1 MAAVETNSA
10 KSAAVVRK
18 LSLGEKLGYALGDA
32 AANFVLQMRLAFLM
46 VFYTDHYGITAS
58 IVAVIMATSHI
69 VDACNDLVMG
79 TLSDRTETRW
89 GKFRPWIFWSAI
101 PLGVTG
107 FLVFAAPEF
116 GTTGRIIYA
125 VVTLNLMIICYGA
138 NNIPYSALGGVISD
152 DPDERVSVASW
163 RMSFAMLAALFVLT
177 FTLDMVSEF
186 GQGDAVRGYR
196 ATMAIWAGLCILCS
210 LGAFFSTKER
220 IAPTVV
226 KQTSLRDD
234 LKALFANAAWRVLAI
249 AAFLIYICLGLRG
262 SVTIYYFQYVVTT
275 KFLFPR
281 ISMFGAFNAVGMIG
295 ALVGIFFSQS
305 LAHRFGKRTTFCG
318 GLVVSALLVA
328 LLYFV
333 PDDAKWGILAMHF
346 FFQVAFGAT
355 VPIIWGMIAD
365 VADFSEWRS
374 GRRITALTFAATLF
388 FFKIGQGIGQAL
400 TASILQTVGY
410 EPNVKQTPAVIE
422 GIRVMMTI
430 LPATI
435 FFLSGVTILAYVIT
449 RSMEEEMTSEL
460 RGRRAQQSIVDEPA

>member
-1 MAAVETNSA
+1 MASA
-10 KSAAVVRK
+10 RNK
-18 LSLGEKLGYALGDA
+18 LSLGEKLGYGLGDA

-46 VFYTDHYGITAS
+46 VFYTDHYGLTAS
-58 IVAVIMATSHI
+58 VVAVIMATSHI
-69 VDACNDLVMG
+69 TDACNDLVMG
-79 TLSDRTETRW
+79 TLSDRTQTQW

-107 FLVFAAPEF
+107 YLIFAGPELSP
-116 GTTGRIIYA
+116 TGRIIYA

-163 RMSFAMLAALFVLT
+163 RMAFAMLAALFVLT
-177 FTLDMVSEF
+177 FTLDMVKDF
-186 GQGDAVRGYR
+186 GRGNALLGYR
-196 ATMAIWAGLCILCS
+196 ATMAIWAGLCIVCS

-220 IAPTVV
+220 ITATAV
-226 KQTSLRDD
+226 KQTSLSQD
-234 LKALFANAAWRVLAI
+234 LNALFANPAWRVLAI

-262 SVTIYYFQYVVTT
+262 SATLYYFQYVVEQEYLFG
-275 KFLFPR
+275 KFSL
-281 ISMFGAFNAVGMIG
+281 FGAFNAAGMIG
-295 ALVGIFFSQS
+295 ALVGIFFSQA
-305 LAHRFGKRTTFCG
+305 LAHKFGKRNTFCG

-333 PDDAKWGILAMHF
+333 PADAAWGILAMHF
-346 FFQVAFGAT
+346 LFQVAFGAT
-355 VPIIWGMIAD
+355 VPIVWGMIAD

-400 TASILQTVGY
+400 TASILNMIGY
-410 EPNVKQTPAVIE
+410 VPNVKQTPGAVE

-435 FFLSGVTILAYVIT
+435 FFLSGVMILAYVIT
-449 RSMEEEMTSEL
+449 RAMEQEMTAEL
-460 RGRRAQQSIVDEPA
+460 RERRAQLAVAEEQQVS